1 LAATLAKRDEARK
14 ISLSLKES
22 YGTLSKRVEDME
34 EDSPKRTELE
44 FEQALL
50 GVELAKK
57 VQHEIQLEKN
67 VLGEERAVGLVSD
80 KEAEDRYRNMNKRS
94 ISAGD
99 DLWRNSKKRNRF
111 DNPGAVQ
118 PANAARRLGN
128 F

>member
-57 VQHEIQLEKN
+57 VQHEIQLERTFSMKN
-67 VLGEERAVGLVSD
+67 VQLD
-80 KEAEDRYRNMNKRS
+80 WYQT
-94 ISAGD
+94 
-99 DLWRNSKKRNRF
+99 KK
-111 DNPGAVQ
+111 PKIATGT
-118 PANAARRLGN
+118 
-128 F
+128 